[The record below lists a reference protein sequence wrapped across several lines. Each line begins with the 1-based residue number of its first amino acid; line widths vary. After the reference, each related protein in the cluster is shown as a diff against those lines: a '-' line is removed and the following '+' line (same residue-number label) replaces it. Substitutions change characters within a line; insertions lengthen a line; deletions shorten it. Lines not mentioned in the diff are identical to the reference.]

1 MLPSCCLPVWSEG
14 EGVYNNNS
22 FAGCTSN
29 TSVNHNNNKKGK
41 HNKNDSTNMAAQGLG
56 ANVRSERMFYDI
68 MRDPQLVLNSKL
80 PH

>member
-1 MLPSCCLPVWSEG
+1 M
-14 EGVYNNNS
+14 
-22 FAGCTSN
+22 
-29 TSVNHNNNKKGK
+29 NHNNNKKGK